1 MLSKNINFF
10 NFQTKKKNKKIFLK
24 LKLILKK
31 NDQTIQCLRSTY
43 KDSFNYQ
50 NLKSLDKNFDYRII
64 GMGGS
69 TLGTQAIY
77 DFLNKKIKKRFFFVD
92 NLESKK
98 KIPSKKSFNNIVVSK
113 SGNTIETILNFN
125 ILIKKDKNLIIT
137 ENKHSYLR
145 QLANKLK
152 CEIVDHNNYIGGRY
166 SVLSEVGMLPSVM
179 VKSKQV

>member
-1 MLSKNINFF
+1 MLSRNIKFF

-77 DFLNKKIKKRFFFVD
+77 DFLNKKIKKRFFFF
-92 NLESKK
+92 L
-98 KIPSKKSFNNIVVSK
+98 
-113 SGNTIETILNFN
+113 
-125 ILIKKDKNLIIT
+125 
-137 ENKHSYLR
+137 
-145 QLANKLK
+145 
-152 CEIVDHNNYIGGRY
+152 
-166 SVLSEVGMLPSVM
+166 
-179 VKSKQV
+179 